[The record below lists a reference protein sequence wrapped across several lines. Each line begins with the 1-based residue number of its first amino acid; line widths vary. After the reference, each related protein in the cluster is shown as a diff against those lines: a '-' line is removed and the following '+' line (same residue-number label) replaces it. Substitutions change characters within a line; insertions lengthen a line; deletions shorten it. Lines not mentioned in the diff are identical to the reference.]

1 MSPATAPQ
9 TSQQAPQ
16 KPAGT
21 TPAPAVA
28 GTKSAAQP
36 PAAAATAPAQGVK
49 VDATTQAAVEQKG
62 GKLAGLK
69 GMSAGALGT
78 VKGVGKLP
86 KRTLM
91 ILAVVVVAIVIVG
104 IAAVALSGG
113 EKKPSGGGGIDIAKL
128 GDWSLDLAPITQYQD
143 EGTATVPTS
152 VTFDIADLLGEN
164 ATGVYFITDIEAQ
177 LTWTDEPDQRWLGR
191 TRVNG
196 PDTFQLEINSTVNAS
211 AKSEMKAN
219 DASSKQGSIPL
230 SMAVSAGEFTYIAI
244 GNSTDMDYPVEVA
257 TGDITV
263 VVYMYEAQNLYASG
277 PAVLGLNDFGNE
289 FTLTIKL
296 KGKAYEPGAK

>member
-69 GMSAGALGT
+69 GMSAGALGKM
-78 VKGVGKLP
+78 KGVGKLP

-113 EKKPSGGGGIDIAKL
+113 EKKPSGGGGINIAKL
-128 GDWSLDLAPITQYQD
+128 EDWSAEMPAIAQNLAEGSATQ
-143 EGTATVPTS
+143 PNS
-152 VTFDIADLLGEN
+152 VTFDIGDLLGEN
-164 ATGVYFITDIEAQ
+164 ATGLYFITDIEAS
-177 LTWTDEPDQRWLGR
+177 LSWTDEPNQRWAGR
-191 TRVNG
+191 TRINQ
-196 PDTFQLEINSTVNAS
+196 PDNFQLEINSTVNAS
-211 AKSEMKAN
+211 AKSEVKAN
-219 DASSKQGSIPL
+219 DVSSKQGSIAL
-230 SMAVSAGEFTYIAI
+230 SLTISGDYSYVVV
-244 GNSTDMDYPVEVA
+244 GNLTDMNLPEEA
-257 TGDITV
+257 SKGDITV
-263 VVYMYEAQNLYASG
+263 VVYLYEAEDLYASG
-277 PAVLGLNDFGNE
+277 PAAFKLNDLGND
-289 FTLTIKL
+289 FTLTIKV
-296 KGKAYEPGAK
+296 KGKAYNP